1 MLDFSLGSAVPATFP
16 SSMAKQYFGTD
27 GIRGVPGTTPL
38 DDQTL
43 YAVGR
48 SVGAYLH
55 KEHQQPHAL
64 IGMDTRESG
73 PHIAAILAA
82 ALNQSQVDVTFAGV
96 LTTPGVACLV
106 RQNDFDL
113 GVVIS
118 ASHNP
123 FHDNGVKLFSHAGMK
138 FPDAVEEEIEAAIP
152 GFMNEAAHSANAALS
167 TDESLHAQY
176 LGFLRSRV
184 LSGANLKGLRI
195 VLDCANGAAYRLGPE
210 LFRSLGCDVVTI
222 GTEPDGKNINAG
234 CGSLHLERLQQC
246 VPAEKATLGVAFDGD
261 ADRALFVS
269 ASGKVVNG
277 DGVLLTVARYLKDA
291 GKLPG
296 SRVVATSMSNLGLE
310 RVLASEGIA
319 MARTNVGDR
328 YVLEEMLKSGNTLG
342 GEQSG
347 HIIFLE
353 DSPAGDGL
361 LTAVKVTSLVA
372 LQGSLDTLVAGL
384 KDYPQTIVNVKVK
397 TKPALESVP
406 QVANALG
413 DAVRA
418 LGDNGR
424 IVLRYS
430 GTEPLARVMVE
441 AEHAADVE
449 RFSQSIASAIRT
461 TIGE

>member
-1 MLDFSLGSAVPATFP
+1 
-16 SSMAKQYFGTD
+16 MAKQFFGTD
-27 GIRGVPGTTPL
+27 GIRGVPGTPPL
-38 DDQTL
+38 DDATL
-43 YAVGR
+43 HAVGR

-55 KEHQQPHAL
+55 QDHQSPHAL

-73 PHIAAILAA
+73 PHIATVLAA
-82 ALNQSQVDVTFAGV
+82 GLAQSNVDVTFAGV

-138 FPDAVEEEIEAAIP
+138 FPDSVEEQIEAEIP
-152 GFMNEAAHSANAALS
+152 RFLSGSADWPGAALS
-167 TDESLHAQY
+167 PDESLHSQY
-176 LGFLRSRV
+176 LDFLRSRV
-184 LSGANLKGLRI
+184 LPAANLKGLRI

-210 LFRSLGCDVVTI
+210 LFHSLGCDVVAI
-222 GTEPDGKNINAG
+222 GAEPDGKNINAG
-234 CGSLHLERLQQC
+234 CGSLHLEKLQQR
-246 VPAEKATLGVAFDGD
+246 VPAEKAALGVAFDGD

-269 ASGKVVNG
+269 ASGKIVNG
-277 DGVLLTVARYLKDA
+277 DGILLAVARYLKNA
-291 GKLPG
+291 AKLPG
-296 SRVVATSMSNLGLE
+296 NRLVATSMSNLGLE
-310 RVLASEGIA
+310 RVLAAENIA

-328 YVLEEMLKSGNTLG
+328 YVLEEMLKSGNALG

-372 LQGSLDTLVAGL
+372 LRGSLDLLVEGL

-397 TKPALESVP
+397 TKPALESIP
-406 QVANALG
+406 EVANALRT
-413 DAVRA
+413 AQNT
-418 LGDNGR
+418 LGENGR

-441 AEHAADVE
+441 AEHATDVE
-449 RFSQSIASAIRT
+449 HFSQSIASAIRA
-461 TIGE
+461 TIGA